1 MLGRMTARDLLRS
14 AREGLSASEW
24 LPVPAR
30 VGAALWRRQ
39 AAALAKGAGHKYVRR
54 ERNPNPPPKWR
65 YYYRAASAARGL
77 RAELYAGEKFQ
88 IDHDGQAGHFEVVE
102 LTGDRVTVRHDESGE
117 LVTVTRAA
125 LEAMFRDHHAEA
137 IDAHRG
143 RLKRDLAAAKKHGA
157 SRRQVARLEDEARRH
172 GHEDLVKPRTIDPAG
187 VPLPPPPD
195 LLLVGCVK
203 GKAAHDE
210 RVPVRDLYRSR
221 TWTYRRDY
229 AEGRELIEGTPWAVV
244 SAGLGVVDPDRQAKR
259 YEAQAKDLKGAAR
272 AKWLKRA
279 RGALIGKLYRGEPPE
294 TPRRVEVIAGA
305 DYVKALREAVEGLP
319 IEIVQ
324 PLKGVGLTHQEG
336 WLRDRAAELKAQHET
351 LAEQANRESPGRPE
365 WHGRLSH
372 LGLSWA
378 DWEVRH
384 DSAADAVRRIMH
396 LRQSSDGW
404 HFEAAAAKALGEPL
418 TDYNGHPVEME
429 DDDGESWLEVE
440 PEELPSWFGRPDWTP
455 EYAAKVYRRVVEHLD
470 AWTPTEDD
478 HPGGVPEWA
487 TGFLHEVM
495 ADELETPPDG
505 LRLSMVSKD
514 EARRFI
520 AKHHS
525 AMPKWNHRG
534 VVFTLGVRDTR
545 GRLVAVATANTPTA
559 RAWRDHPRELD
570 TGRTLDA
577 HNVLELT
584 RVASD
589 GTTKGAASMLARRV
603 VALGEKA
610 KRGDPTAPHLV
621 VTYQLA
627 SESGTTY
634 RALRDVGLR
643 PVELTRGRKG
653 ARRAGGEVD
662 ENDAAKLQKLRWE
675 AGPAAMPARW
685 DLLNAMNSRRDPEQL
700 ATLFAAERANVAL
713 DDYFASGSNHEGEI
727 RGFHRLGINPGVA
740 ADRLNDRNV
749 FELKQLAGTGRKVF
763 VDSGAFGE
771 IDFNVPK
778 KGQKGPPRPD
788 LPIGAPFVVKPITD
802 DEWQK
807 RLGRYHELAQ
817 VLGGQMYA
825 VAPDK
830 VAHQSETLERL
841 ARYAPQV
848 REIAKFGA
856 HVMVPMQKGQLSM
869 PDFAQVAAK
878 RLGMKRDALI
888 WAIPMKKDATTL
900 DELEDFVREAK
911 PGRVHLLGVGPDSTA
926 YPAIRAMFDRVA
938 PGTALTLDSVKI
950 TAAVGRDGTTPE
962 GLPKARALTAA
973 QDRVLESVEASTFRA
988 DDHELPDY
996 TELAAVPSE
1005 WTTDS
1010 GRRRLWAG
1018 WRAAMLTR
1026 AQGSLRELKALPAA
1040 ERRQHADLIA
1050 RTKARVDALRA
1061 DRKLWR
1067 DDPDEWMQAPHPLAD
1082 HLANHED
1089 PAVTADLEQTW
1100 ADWYA
1105 KRGSVAVRKERAIIE
1120 AFGEVG
1126 RKG

>member
-1 MLGRMTARDLLRS
+1 MTARDLLRS
-14 AREGLSASEW
+14 AREALSAAEW

-39 AAALAKGAGHKYVRR
+39 SATLAKGAGHKYVRR

-102 LTGDRVTVRHDESGE
+102 LSGDRVTVRHDESGE

-143 RLKRDLAAAKKHGA
+143 RLSRDLTAAKKHGA

-172 GHEDLVKPRTIDPAG
+172 GHEDLVKPKQRTRSPEGIPRTEA
-187 VPLPPPPD
+187 PD

-203 GKAAHDE
+203 TKAAHDE

-221 TWTYRRDY
+221 TWNRRRDY
-229 AEGRELIEGTPWAVV
+229 AEARELVEGPPWAVV
-244 SAGLGVVDPDRQAKR
+244 SAGLGVVDPDRQTKR
-259 YEAQAKDLKGAAR
+259 YDAQVKDLKGPAR
-272 AKWLKRA
+272 AKWLKRV
-279 RGALIGKLYRGEPPE
+279 RGALIGKLYRGERPD
-294 TPRRVEVIAGA
+294 TPRRIEIIAGA
-305 DYVKALREAVEGLP
+305 DYVKAVREALEGLP
-319 IEIVQ
+319 VEVVQ
-324 PLKGVGLTHQEG
+324 PLEGVGLTHQEQ
-336 WLRDRAAELKAQHET
+336 WLQAQAQELKAQHET

-384 DSAADAVRRIMH
+384 DSAADAVRRILH

-404 HFEAAAAKALGEPL
+404 HFEAAAAKALGETL
-418 TDYNGHPVEME
+418 TDYAGYPVEME
-429 DDDGESWLEVE
+429 DEDGESWLEVE

-455 EYAAKVYRRVVEHLD
+455 EFAAKVYRRVVEHID
-470 AWTPTEDD
+470 DWTPDEDD
-478 HPGGVPEWA
+478 HPDGVPEWA
-487 TGFLHEVM
+487 EGFLHEVM

-534 VVFTLGVRDTR
+534 VVFTLGVRDPR

-570 TGRTLDA
+570 TGRILPG

-589 GTTKGAASMLARRV
+589 GSAKGAASMLARRV

-621 VTYQLA
+621 ITYQLA
-627 SESGTTY
+627 SENGTTY

-643 PVELTRGRKG
+643 PVELTKGRKG
-653 ARRAGGEVD
+653 ARRAGGQVD
-662 ENDAAKLQKLRWE
+662 ENDAAKLPKLRWE

-685 DLLNAMNSRRDPEQL
+685 DLLNAMNARREHPEQL

-749 FELKQLAGTGRKVF
+749 HELKQLAGTGRKVF

-848 REIAKFGA
+848 REIAKLGA
-856 HVMVPMQKGQLSM
+856 HVMVPMQKGQLAM

-878 RLGMKRDALI
+878 RLGMKPDALI

-911 PGRVHLLGVGPDSTA
+911 PGRVHLLGVGPDSKA

-950 TAAVGRDGTTPE
+950 TAAVGRDGTTPD
-962 GLPKARALTAA
+962 GKPKARALTAA
-973 QDRVLESVEASTFRA
+973 QDRVREAIEASAFRA
-988 DDHELPDY
+988 DDPELPDY
-996 TELAAVPSE
+996 TDHAAEPSE
-1005 WTTDS
+1005 WTTEAS
-1010 GRRRLWAG
+1010 RRRLWAT
-1018 WRAAMLTR
+1018 WRGRDVARLTKTIRDLR
-1026 AQGSLRELKALPAA
+1026 AEHGARKPVPEPLARARAELK
-1040 ERRQHADLIA
+1040 
-1050 RTKARVDALRA
+1050 TLRA
-1061 DRKLWR
+1061 DAKLWR
-1067 DDPDEWMQAPHPLAD
+1067 DDPDEWMQAPIPGAD
-1082 HLANHED
+1082 HLSNYED
-1089 PAVTADLEQTW
+1089 PSVATDLEDTW
-1100 ADWYA
+1100 RDWFVGA
-1105 KRGSVAVRKERAIIE
+1105 GSVAVRKERAIVE

-1126 RKG
+1126 RKR